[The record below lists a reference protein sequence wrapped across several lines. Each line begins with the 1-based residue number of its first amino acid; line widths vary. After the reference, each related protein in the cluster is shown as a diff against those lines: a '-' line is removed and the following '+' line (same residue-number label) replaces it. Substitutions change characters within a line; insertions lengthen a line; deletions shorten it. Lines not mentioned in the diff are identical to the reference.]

1 MKRIE
6 LIGAAGVGKSSLL
19 QFLIKIRKTKN
30 LWHTSQEARSEILKS
45 PHIYNKAH
53 FGYLNKI
60 GLSLPVIK
68 NTIKNEIFKDEYK
81 NALWSYNNEWKDFIH
96 TCINKKIFSAYDSVR
111 ILYRYQWL
119 LMKLEEAALFKKYQS
134 EKYVILDE
142 SVCQKLW
149 PIIILLDRS
158 KLGEISEELFYK
170 VPLPHGMIHID
181 ADRDLIYQRLSKR
194 ESLKDEWIL
203 GYRGYD
209 ERALYQVIEDSLTVI
224 RTGVKSLRKRGVD
237 ILDISASENID
248 DKVRKVNHFLNDLTK
263 RN

>member
-19 QFLIKIRKTKN
+19 QFLIKTKKTKN
-30 LWHTSQEARSEILKS
+30 QWYTSQEARSEILKS
-45 PHIYNKAH
+45 PYIYDKSH
-53 FGYLNKI
+53 FRYLYKI
-60 GLSLPVIK
+60 GLSIPVIR
-68 NTIKNEIFKDEYK
+68 NTIKNDVFKDEYK
-81 NALWSYNNEWKDFIH
+81 DALWSYNNEWKDFIH
-96 TCINKKIFSAYDSVR
+96 TCMNKKQFSAYDSVR
-111 ILYRYQWL
+111 MLYRYQWL

-158 KLGEISEELFYK
+158 KLGEISEELFSK

-181 ADRDLIYQRLSKR
+181 AGPDLVYHRLSKR

-209 ERALYQVIEDSLTVI
+209 ESALRQVIEDSLTVI
-224 RTGVKSLRKRGVD
+224 RTGVNTMRKRGVD
-237 ILDISASENID
+237 ILDISASENSD
-248 DKVRKVNHFLNDLTK
+248 DKLRKANHFLKDLTR